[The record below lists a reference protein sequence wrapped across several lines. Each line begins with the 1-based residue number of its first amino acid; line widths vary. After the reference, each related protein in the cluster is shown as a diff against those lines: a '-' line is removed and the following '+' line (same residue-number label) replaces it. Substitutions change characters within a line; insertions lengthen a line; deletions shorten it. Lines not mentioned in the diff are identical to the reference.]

1 MFEGNDLP
9 GPFDYLKEN
18 YKEKNTFRTTIP
30 YSDRPEVVLDENP
43 GPGSYYPFSKKST
56 TYTIPRSQSSK
67 HVTTNPG
74 VGRYD
79 VDKNAMQ
86 RTTKG
91 NKFYTSNRTNFLSK
105 NVAGV
110 GDYEI
115 EKKNRDPLTFTK
127 SERFLNTGDR
137 APGPG
142 DYHIPSSIGK
152 YNNFSRSKRN

>member
-1 MFEGNDLP
+1 
-9 GPFDYLKEN
+9 
-18 YKEKNTFRTTIP
+18 
-30 YSDRPEVVLDENP
+30 
-43 GPGSYYPFSKKST
+43 
-56 TYTIPRSQSSK
+56 
-67 HVTTNPG
+67 

-152 YNNFSRSKRN
+152 YNNTSRSKRN